1 LEKKIQQTLRKFVDK
16 NCHQNMLDGQI
27 SDVKNLSA
35 DRGQLGETFLYLR
48 SLTGGP
54 SELTVPHIQTAHN

>member
-1 LEKKIQQTLRKFVDK
+1 
-16 NCHQNMLDGQI
+16 MLDGQI